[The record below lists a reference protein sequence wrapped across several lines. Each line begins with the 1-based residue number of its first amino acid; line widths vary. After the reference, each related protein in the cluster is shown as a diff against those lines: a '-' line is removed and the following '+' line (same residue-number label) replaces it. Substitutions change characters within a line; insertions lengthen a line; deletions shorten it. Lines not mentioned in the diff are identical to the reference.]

1 MIRTDY
7 QFHASTSTINFS
19 KTIELGRIGVIIN
32 ITTGTII
39 FSPASTGSLV
49 GNTLTLSYNTSA
61 MADTDKL
68 QILYNDNIHPITN
81 AELRAS
87 ELRVALSDDTIYG
100 DGGPIQQHEKESPNW
115 PIRELLTYD
124 SNIATVLGSQ
134 NLVNN
139 SRLKV
144 EDAFAPEQRVSDVM
158 RRAND
163 EVIINLTGQ
172 GTVTLQMSGTW
183 AGTQTFYASIDGQNW
198 VAIYGQIPGTAIGLA
213 LTTTANGIWRFHVAG
228 LLAFK
233 VQMTTYSSGTARA
246 MLISTPIGM
255 VNSHMFVT
263 GSQTQLLQQR
273 ASTYELTAY
282 DTSVA
287 PSMGVVKDSFQIP
300 DPWYTGGYY
309 YIGDTC
315 TFQGQVYQCILA
327 HSAATAGQIPTNA
340 TYWQVDQRQT
350 KSLVTNLYSS
360 PPNASRVRIELDLD
374 AYQYRLIE
382 SQMMNQQIQIQND
395 MIFQDYEETI
405 SQDSGCQYGK
415 KFSLGQSSASY
426 YTFTEIR

>member
-100 DGGPIQQHEKESPNW
+100 DGGPIQQHEKEAPNW

-144 EDAFAPEQRVSDVM
+144 EDAFIPETPIWGVLGQLNS
-158 RRAND
+158 
-163 EVIINLTGQ
+163 EVIMPLTGQ
-172 GTVTLQMSGTW
+172 GIVTLQ
-183 AGTQTFYASIDGQNW
+183 
-198 VAIYGQIPGTAIGLA
+198 
-213 LTTTANGIWRFHVAG
+213 
-228 LLAFK
+228 
-233 VQMTTYSSGTARA
+233 
-246 MLISTPIGM
+246 
-255 VNSHMFVT
+255 
-263 GSQTQLLQQR
+263 
-273 ASTYELTAY
+273 
-282 DTSVA
+282 
-287 PSMGVVKDSFQIP
+287 
-300 DPWYTGGYY
+300 
-309 YIGDTC
+309 
-315 TFQGQVYQCILA
+315 
-327 HSAATAGQIPTNA
+327 
-340 TYWQVDQRQT
+340 
-350 KSLVTNLYSS
+350 LY
-360 PPNASRVRIELDLD
+360 
-374 AYQYRLIE
+374 
-382 SQMMNQQIQIQND
+382 
-395 MIFQDYEETI
+395 
-405 SQDSGCQYGK
+405 
-415 KFSLGQSSASY
+415 
-426 YTFTEIR
+426 